1 MWQHNIYY
9 VCMTFSVVG
18 YEESN
23 VPHHTERH
31 AHIIN
36 IMLPHHHDWLLRILN
51 SVIFL
56 KFSDFNE
63 APTNSLMMIY

>member
-1 MWQHNIYY
+1 
-9 VCMTFSVVG
+9 VG

-36 IMLPHHHDWLLRILN
+36 IMLPHHHD
-51 SVIFL
+51 
-56 KFSDFNE
+56 
-63 APTNSLMMIY
+63 